1 MAGGGIIVPTEAYC
15 TLEDV
20 QELLPNRVY
29 NATSRPTISQA
40 IGLVKAVA
48 AEINA
53 ILRGLEYATVPF
65 TDATDVVLLKEINK
79 VGAAYRIES
88 STNASAQSDSPAL
101 DRLERMYGSMIEN
114 LRKGAYKFASA
125 GTPPSA
131 EPDGNDDLDASG
143 TRSEPI
149 FSISQDARDRKY

>member
-53 ILRGLEYATVPF
+53 ILRGLEYVTVPF
-65 TDATDVVLLKEINK
+65 TDDGDIVVLKEINK
-79 VGAAYRIES
+79 VGAAYRIECA
-88 STNASAQSDSPAL
+88 TNATGGENPAL
-101 DRLERMYGSMIEN
+101 DRLERQYGSMIDY
-114 LRKGAYKFASA
+114 LRKGVYKFASA